1 MVKTNGVRQPLGEFD
16 YVIVGAGSAGC
27 TLANRLS
34 EDPSVSVCL
43 LESGGVDKDPMIHA
57 PIGFAFVPDWS
68 PINWRFDTLPQ
79 KHLNDRICYQ
89 PRGRVL
95 GGSSSINAM
104 LYVRGSKTD
113 YDRWAADG
121 AAGWS
126 FDDVLPYFKKA
137 EDNERGADAFH
148 ATGGPLSVSDQ
159 RYKNPLSDRFLEAAA
174 EIQLPANP
182 DFNGETQ
189 EGLGYYQVTQ
199 RDGRRCSTAVAY
211 LNPAKERS
219 NLTVISDAHAENVVF
234 EGKRAAGVAFQ
245 RGKKPAAVAA
255 RREVILSAGAFQSPQ
270 LLMLSGVGPGAH
282 LRQHNID
289 VVHDAPGVGQNLQ
302 DHLDWTA
309 LYKSPSSDSV
319 GINFSMVQ
327 KFFPSLSAYQK
338 KGEGLFTSVL
348 AESGGFLK
356 TDPAEAETDIQL
368 HFVPGLVDDHGRKK
382 HLGSGVSC
390 HVCVLRPKS
399 RGSVG
404 LSSNDPAAPPAIDP
418 NFLDD
423 PDDLARLMKGARIVQ
438 RIFDAPALAPVKGKA
453 FYVDH
458 DADDAALEADI
469 RARSDTIY
477 HPVGTCRMG
486 SDSGAVLDTQLRVA
500 GVEGLRVVDAS
511 VMPNLVS
518 GNTNAPTIMIAE
530 KAADM
535 IKAAQQNT

>member
-1 MVKTNGVRQPLGEFD
+1 MANANGVRQPLGEFD

-27 TLANRLS
+27 VLANRLS

-43 LESGGVDKDPMIHA
+43 LEAGGTDKDPLIHA

-68 PINWRFDTLPQ
+68 PINWRFDTVPQ

-104 LYVRGSKTD
+104 IYIRGSKAD
-113 YDRWAADG
+113 YDGWAANG

-126 FDDVLPYFKKA
+126 YDDVLPFFKKA
-137 EDNERGADAFH
+137 EDNQRGEGAFH
-148 ATGGPLSVSDQ
+148 ATGGPLTVSDQ
-159 RYKNPLSDRFLEAAA
+159 RYKNPLSESFLAAA
-174 EIQLPANP
+174 TELQLPVND
-182 DFNGETQ
+182 DFNAERQDGM
-189 EGLGYYQVTQ
+189 GFYQVTQ

-211 LNPAKERS
+211 LNPAKERG
-219 NLTVISDAHAENVVF
+219 NLTVISDAHAEKIVF
-234 EGKRAAGVAFQ
+234 DGKRASGVAF
-245 RGKKPAAVAA
+245 RHGKSQDAVTA
-255 RREVILSAGAFQSPQ
+255 RREVVLSAGAFQSPQ

-282 LRQHNID
+282 LRDRGID
-289 VVHDAPGVGQNLQ
+289 IVHDAPAVGQNLQ

-309 LYKSPSSDSV
+309 LYKTPSQESV
-319 GINFSMVQ
+319 GVNFGMVR
-327 KFFPSLSAYQK
+327 KFFPALSAYRK
-338 KGEGLFTSVL
+338 RGEGPFTSIL
-348 AESGGFLK
+348 AEAGGFLK
-356 TDPAEAETDIQL
+356 TDPTETETDVQL

-382 HLGSGVSC
+382 HLGGGISC

-399 RGSVG
+399 RGSVT
-404 LSSNDPAAPPAIDP
+404 LASNDPAAPPAIDP

-423 PDDLARLMKGARIVQ
+423 ENDMHRLKKGARIVQ
-438 RIFDAPALAPVKGKA
+438 RIFNAPALAPVTGEA
-453 FYVDH
+453 LYVDH
-458 DADDAALEADI
+458 SADDAALEADI

-486 SDSGAVLDTQLRVA
+486 SDAEAVLDTQLRVN
-500 GVEGLRVVDAS
+500 GVDGLRVVDAS

-530 KAADM
+530 KAAAM
-535 IKAAQQNT
+535 MKSAN